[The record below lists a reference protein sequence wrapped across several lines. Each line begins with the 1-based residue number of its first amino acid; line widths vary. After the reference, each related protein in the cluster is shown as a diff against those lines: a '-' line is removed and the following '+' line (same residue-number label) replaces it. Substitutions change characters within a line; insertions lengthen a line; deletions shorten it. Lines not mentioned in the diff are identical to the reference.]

1 MINSFPKGKMKKQI
15 RAYSGKTYS
24 ARIAELVREA
34 MYANQENY
42 SDTAVKMYG
51 CTLASELDIDPQY
64 EINNMLFEADEKD
77 RPLTSWTG
85 LNLEVVPPM
94 SQRMKDTRDKDL
106 DEWYDAYCKR
116 EGLSA
121 YSFEL

>member
-1 MINSFPKGKMKKQI
+1 MKKQI

-24 ARIAELVREA
+24 ARIAELVHSVMDAKRHH
-34 MYANQENY
+34 Y
-42 SDTAVKMYG
+42 SDTAVTMYG
-51 CTLASELDIDPQY
+51 CSLASELNIDNEYKINCLLVQAY
-64 EINNMLFEADEKD
+64 END
-77 RPLTSWTG
+77 RPLTSWSG
-85 LNLEVVPPM
+85 LNHAVLPPM
-94 SQRMKDTRDKDL
+94 SKRMKDMRDKEL